1 MVPAQER
8 LGAAGLAVAEVDL
21 RLVMQAEL
29 APLERTAQLEAHLRA
44 RPGALVDLGGEELG
58 GIASRLLGA
67 IHRRVG
73 STEQG
78 LGVVAVGGGGGG
90 GECRHGAAF
99 PAGGR
104 RPEPPQAPELT

>member
-8 LGAAGLAVAEVDL
+8 LGAAGLAVAKVDL

-29 APLERTAQLEAHLRA
+29 APLERAAQLEAHLRA
-44 RPGALVDLGGEELG
+44 RPGALVDLGGEELE

-78 LGVVAVGGGGGG
+78 LGVVAVGGEGGDARAPPGRG
-90 GECRHGAAF
+90 F
-99 PAGGR
+99 LAGG
-104 RPEPPQAPELT
+104 PPPP

>member
-8 LGAAGLAVAEVDL
+8 LGAAGLAVAKVDL

-29 APLERTAQLEAHLRA
+29 APLERAAQLEAHLRA
-44 RPGALVDLGGEELG
+44 RPGALVDLGGEELE

-78 LGVVAVGGGGGG
+78 LGVVAVGGGGGDAQACPG
-90 GECRHGAAF
+90 RVFLALGLPPRRGAL
-99 PAGGR
+99 
-104 RPEPPQAPELT
+104 Q